1 MPSAFLK
8 QSKSLRFLTEIYPS
22 ALSPPML
29 LPRSRLTHGNISLSS
44 LLSHLS
50 TFNFHLELPILL
62 ALDEDTLLL
71 VLLVKFLLSLV
82 LLSLD
87 SVQELLLLLL
97 IHA

>member
-8 QSKSLRFLTEIYPS
+8 QSKSLRFLTEISSS
-22 ALSPPML
+22 ALPPPTI

-62 ALDEDTLLL
+62 ALNEDTLLL
-71 VLLVKFLLSLV
+71 VLLIELLLSLV
-82 LLSLD
+82 LLSLNGI
-87 SVQELLLLLL
+87 QKLFLLLL